1 MASQAKSPSTPM
13 RRSCQYC
20 RARKVRCSGQSICDM
35 CRQKGKVC
43 VYDAENLRGRRKCS
57 VPQSN
62 CTKPELDLQELN
74 CNEPSRLTY
83 ATNGQELES
92 IFQQNMKN
100 RPMAPVMAKAVE
112 DWPLA
117 TSLFSIA
124 PDMLEMLLRQFG
136 HLSSGPEEYRA
147 SFFAMC
153 LAQDTTETMFDFDMG
168 VPINSPLTSVD
179 SGWMMQLIDIWFSIH
194 PFSVLISKTLLLQGI
209 KDGVYDQALLAIL
222 LSEAM
227 ATLAT
232 HVPESNR
239 PSLLVESAALT
250 EWSMS
255 QVCGLAVNASDIS
268 TAQTLLLLGWHHL
281 HRSQARRATSYIQ
294 LAAQIINDLRSRFST
309 APNTAPY
316 RIKINGFQVIDV
328 EREVLHNMDSVTSSL
343 RLWMLMQTDDGH
355 SAAQTLA
362 DIPASFPPV
371 DEFSSRMTVLDI
383 ASGHVSTIRA
393 QATVARLLWPLSQL
407 TATLGH
413 VYILAHWYQNTTG
426 SQDKIPSQTRHLH
439 QLRQLAG
446 NGLDKESLCSR
457 IRLCLRDA
465 LRTMQEASSSSSLE
479 AIVKVTYLTVMI
491 HMLFPHGPFESWTLN
506 EDVLGD
512 FFTEASS
519 LLNTISSF
527 TRDHPLLKA
536 EAAGC
541 FSTAAEI
548 FALGL
553 GASVRAMQYIS
564 SRQLTGSETEQ
575 DLITENSAGLAELLI
590 QMHQTAKSEIIMQTK
605 RIESIL
611 HELEG
616 ITLDTNITPMSRYN
630 ALETQGHHLTGE
642 FILQLDSWNDHDMTL
657 CSRFPFPPESWG
669 E

>member
-1 MASQAKSPSTPM
+1 
-13 RRSCQYC
+13 
-20 RARKVRCSGQSICDM
+20 M

-74 CNEPSRLTY
+74 CNVPPRLAYGTS
-83 ATNGQELES
+83 GQELER

-100 RPMAPVMAKAVE
+100 RPIAPVMAKAVE
-112 DWPLA
+112 DRPLA

-124 PDMLEMLLRQFG
+124 PDMLEMLLLRFG
-136 HLSSGPEEYRA
+136 HLGFGPAEHRPR
-147 SFFAMC
+147 FFATC
-153 LAQDTTETMFDFDMG
+153 LAQDTTETMFEIDLG
-168 VPINSPLTSVD
+168 VSVNSPLTSID
-179 SGWMMQLIDIWFSIH
+179 SSWMMQLIDIWFSIH
-194 PFSVLISKTLLLQGI
+194 PFSVLISKTLLLQSI

-222 LSEAM
+222 LSDAI

-239 PSLLVESAALT
+239 PSLLVESAALA

-255 QVCGLAVNASDIS
+255 QVCTLAVNVSNIS

-294 LAAQIINDLRSRFST
+294 LAAQIINDLRSRLST

-328 EREVLHNMDSVTSSL
+328 EHEVLHNMDSVTSSL
-343 RLWMLMQTDDGH
+343 RLWILMQTEDGD
-355 SAAQTLA
+355 SPAQKLA
-362 DIPASFPPV
+362 DIPVSFPPV

-383 ASGHVSTIRA
+383 ASGHDFSQVSTIRA

-426 SQDKIPSQTRHLH
+426 SHDKIPSQTRHLH

-457 IRLCLRDA
+457 IRLCLQEA

-479 AIVKVTYLTVMI
+479 AIVKVTYLTIMI

-506 EDVLGD
+506 EEVLGD
-512 FFTEASS
+512 FLTEAGS

-548 FALGL
+548 FSLGL
-553 GASVRAMQYIS
+553 GVCVRVMQYIS
-564 SRQLTGSETEQ
+564 SRQLTGSETER
-575 DLITENSAGLAELLI
+575 DMITANSTGLAELLSQI
-590 QMHQTAKSEIIMQTK
+590 HQTAKSEIIMQTK

-616 ITLDTNITPMSRYN
+616 ITLDTGITHMSRYN
-630 ALETQGHHLTGE
+630 DLETQGQHLTGE
-642 FILQLDSWNDHDMTL
+642 FILQLDSWNDDDLTL
-657 CSRFPFPPESWG
+657 CSGFPLLPEAWV

>member
-1 MASQAKSPSTPM
+1 M
-13 RRSCQYC
+13 
-20 RARKVRCSGQSICDM
+20 
-35 CRQKGKVC
+35 
-43 VYDAENLRGRRKCS
+43 
-57 VPQSN
+57 PQSN
-62 CTKPELDLQELN
+62 CAKPELDLQELN
-74 CNEPSRLTY
+74 CNEPQRL
-83 ATNGQELES
+83 AHVTNGQELER
-92 IFQQNMKN
+92 IFQQNMRI
-100 RPMAPVMAKAVE
+100 RPMALVMGKAVE
-112 DWPLA
+112 DRPL
-117 TSLFSIA
+117 TTLLYSIA
-124 PDMLEMLLRQFG
+124 PEMLEMLLLRFG
-136 HLSSGPEEYRA
+136 DLGSGPEEHRA
-147 SFFAMC
+147 RFFATC
-153 LAQDTTETMFDFDMG
+153 LAQDTTETMFDFDLLS
-168 VPINSPLTSVD
+168 VNSPLTSID

-209 KDGVYDQALLAIL
+209 KDEVYDQALLAIL

-239 PSLLVESAALT
+239 PSLLVESVALA

-255 QVCGLAVNASDIS
+255 QVCALAVNVLDIS

-294 LAAQIINDLRSRFST
+294 LAAQIINDLRSRLST
-309 APNTAPY
+309 SQNTAPY
-316 RIKINGFQVIDV
+316 RIKINGLQVIDV
-328 EREVLHNMDSVTSSL
+328 EHEVLHNMDSVTSSL
-343 RLWMLMQTDDGH
+343 RLWMLMQTEDGH
-355 SAAQTLA
+355 SAAQKLA

-413 VYILAHWYQNTTG
+413 VYILAHLYQNTTG
-426 SQDKIPSQTRHLH
+426 PHDKIPSQTRHLH

-465 LRTMQEASSSSSLE
+465 LHTMQEARPSSSLE
-479 AIVKVTYLTVMI
+479 SIVRATYLTVMI

-512 FFTEASS
+512 FLTEAGS
-519 LLNTISSF
+519 LFDTISSF

-553 GASVRAMQYIS
+553 GVSVRAMQYIS
-564 SRQLTGSETEQ
+564 SRQLTGSETER
-575 DLITENSAGLAELLI
+575 DLITGSSARLAELLT
-590 QMHQTAKSEIIMQTK
+590 QMHQTAKSEIIMQTR

-616 ITLDTNITPMSRYN
+616 ITLDNDIICMRRYYGI
-630 ALETQGHHLTGE
+630 ETRGQHLTGE
-642 FILQLDSWNDHDMTL
+642 SILQLDSWNDHDLTL
-657 CSRFPFPPESWG
+657 CSGFPLPPESWG
-669 E
+669 K